1 LRLPTAAVARSLQVI
16 IGFIVKRF
24 RLQARSDPDP
34 DPDQGEE
41 KEKRSSIDLKSGAVA
56 LLIYESA
63 SHPGHA

>member
-24 RLQARSDPDP
+24 RLQARSDP